1 MVEVADLIVVA
12 VVVVELLHFQLLLLL
27 LLRQRWSCDCPSGGE
42 VGVHPTLV
50 VIVVLV
56 VVVDFAGPTQA
67 LVGQPL
73 ADKVAVEERLTLE
86 RLHQLVDRLR
96 NLADMLHCCCC
107 YCC

>member
-12 VVVVELLHFQLLLLL
+12 VVVVELLHFQLLLL